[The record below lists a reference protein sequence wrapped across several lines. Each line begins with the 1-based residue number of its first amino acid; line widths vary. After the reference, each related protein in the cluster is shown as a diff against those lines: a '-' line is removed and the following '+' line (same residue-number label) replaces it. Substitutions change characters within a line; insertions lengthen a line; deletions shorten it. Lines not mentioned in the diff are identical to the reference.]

1 LKDELKIEGAV
12 DGTMQINAGITV
24 DRPQDSQQASTLAVA
39 MCVMCPDDPLPAEF
53 VCVTCPNLELCLGCK
68 NKHVS
73 RKQGH
78 QVVPINESNDLMC
91 TKHRDERIKFCCVG
105 PCHELVCSTCVVL
118 EHEGHKFS
126 PLADAAEKMRAEL
139 EKVEVAAT
147 ETIDASL
154 AVLTKAFEDCKA
166 YVTGKHELVQ
176 TEGGK
181 LIRLIE
187 QSMAQSHAAIDAIMG
202 PELQRLGQRKE
213 ATVGVRARVRSHAA
227 VSRRLR
233 DPEKCSHAEVFRLSP
248 VSG

>member
-1 LKDELKIEGAV
+1 
-12 DGTMQINAGITV
+12 M
-24 DRPQDSQQASTLAVA
+24 
-39 MCVMCPDDPLPAEF
+39 F
-53 VCVTCPNLELCLGCK
+53 GCK

-73 RKQGH
+73 RKQSH
-78 QVVPINESNDLMC
+78 QVVPINESNDVMC
-91 TKHRDERIKFCCVG
+91 TKHRDERIKFCCVN
-105 PCHELVCSTCVVL
+105 PCNELICSVCVLL

-126 PLADAAEKMRAEL
+126 PLPEAAEKLRAEL
-139 EKVEVAAT
+139 EKVEMAAT
-147 ETIDASL
+147 ETTDASL
-154 AVLTKAFEDCKA
+154 AESNKAFEDCKA
-166 YVTGKHELVQ
+166 YVAGKHELVQ

-181 LIRLIE
+181 LIRMIE

-213 ATVGVRARVRSHAA
+213 AVVGVRARVRSHAA